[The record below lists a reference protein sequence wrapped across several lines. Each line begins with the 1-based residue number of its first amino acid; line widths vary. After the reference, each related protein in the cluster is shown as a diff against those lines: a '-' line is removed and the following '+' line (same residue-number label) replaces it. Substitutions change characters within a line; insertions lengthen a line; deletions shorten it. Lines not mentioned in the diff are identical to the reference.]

1 MSEAELRRKVRRL
14 EAERDRNDLLIESLR
29 EERADLDRR
38 LSGTLG
44 RVTELEARLQMAESK
59 GQVLYSAVQR
69 VVNDPTSS
77 RSDAQGILLVAA
89 ERYDGRRNT

>member
-1 MSEAELRRKVRRL
+1 M
-14 EAERDRNDLLIESLR
+14 ERERERNDNLIESLR

-69 VVNDPTSS
+69 ILTDPTSL
-77 RSDAQGILLVAA
+77 RSDVQGILLVAA